1 MVHFLIEILR
11 IRDRATY
18 EQYLRQAEP
27 ILRSFG
33 GAYVFRSELF
43 EVVSGDWDV
52 QRFVCISF
60 PNTDRLKQ
68 CFASEAYAR
77 ISHLR
82 KESVESRAVIIDPGL
97 RPD

>member
-11 IRDRATY
+11 IRDREKY
-18 EQYLRQAEP
+18 GQYLQQAEP

-33 GAYVFRSELF
+33 GAYVFRSESF
-43 EVVSGDWDV
+43 EVVSGEWDA

-60 PNTDRLKQ
+60 PDASRLKQ
-68 CFASEAYAR
+68 CFESEAYAR

-82 KESVESRAVIIDPGL
+82 KESVESRAVIVGP
-97 RPD
+97 